1 MIVCSNC
8 GFESPAGMRFCGMC
22 GTVLSRMCTACGYAN
37 PIPFKF
43 CGMCGGALAVPGVVT
58 AQTIPTL
65 KDAPSVLPALEAVP
79 VTTPPGEIQLEG
91 ERRVATVL
99 LTDLTGSSALLE
111 QMGTEAW
118 VTLMNRILRVIE
130 TEIYRFGGHVDQFRG
145 DGLLAFFGAVSAH
158 EDDPERAVLAA
169 LSMQHR
175 FTHYVDQNCT
185 PDCHN
190 LRLRVGISTGEV
202 IVANLGDSRHREET
216 GMGMTVALA
225 ARMEQSAE
233 PGTVLVSDSTYRL
246 CKAQFEWHALGEITV
261 KGISQPIPVFRP
273 ITPAMSEYGEDASYY
288 FGYSTSLVLRDQEF
302 QALRKTIEA
311 LNDGLGGITVVT
323 GERGMG
329 KSFLVN
335 EMYADFTRQNSLL
348 AEAGSDR
355 SPILPLTW
363 LRTHCRSYD
372 RDQPYSAWLEMLR
385 YWLEARQDEPVD
397 EARDR
402 LRSRCESLWGE
413 QMAEYYPYLATYL
426 GMPLEEAY
434 VDRVKH
440 LDAEGLRSQFF
451 FAMHGWV
458 EALVQ
463 QGPLV
468 LMFSDMHWADVSTID
483 LLKFCLPVCDDL
495 PVLWLFTLRPDRISP
510 VWNLRYALETDYPH
524 RLTVVQLNPLTD
536 EQSADFIDR
545 QIGAHTLPEET
556 RALVIKNAVGNPYYI
571 QELLHSL
578 VMQKVLVQDESSGE
592 WKATR
597 VVSSLDLPESLHS
610 LLLAHIDR
618 LSADERYVMQMAA
631 IIGPDFWYNVLQALV
646 GLQNPLKTH
655 LAALQRAQ
663 MIRER
668 GLVPELGMLYSF
680 KTTLI
685 RDAAYESLLTEQR
698 EACHLQVSAYFED
711 NFSPEFLVQH
721 YSLLA
726 YQYRCAG
733 RYEQELDYV
742 IRSAQ
747 QAQGMYANAE
757 ALKLYTRAL
766 DLLDEMEDASATDE
780 ERQDLYNTRF
790 QVLQGRREVLAITG
804 DQPATEKD
812 AYEMLELAR
821 RTGYTCRMIDALLS
835 QPQVSSWKNLEES
848 YSGIPLAQEA
858 LSLAREMGDKLREM
872 RSLQVIARQYMY
884 IRNLEWQSVGEE
896 ALQLA
901 RELNDRQAE
910 ARILISLG
918 TAYSWSDQ
926 PERGMEYLSLA
937 LPLCQEMD
945 DKTSE
950 VNLLHR
956 MALQLERQGDYYRVL
971 KEYQEKRLKISRK
984 IGYRAG
990 EVSALIS
997 CGQIQ
1002 SIYLGDHEGGIAWL
1016 EEARRGVQSWYD
1028 EMQATLRL
1036 VQIKIA
1042 QGQYQTALQKLSV
1055 IDADSSGEVFHNVHA
1070 GKLLVTALVHNAFMD
1085 SETHLLAALQAAQKL
1100 DEMLAANST
1109 ISRQYGIAA
1118 ACQASTAF
1126 LGLSALQSTESGR
1139 KEHTRAAMDA
1149 AQRALDIYS
1158 SFGYIQII
1166 ECTSEEVHYRHSRA
1180 LAANGHREEA
1190 EKSLQY
1196 ANEQMMRKHDLIP
1209 EDSPFRRT
1217 YLENIPL
1224 HRDIRA
1230 AYQTLMEH
1238 RSE

>member
-1 MIVCSNC
+1 
-8 GFESPAGMRFCGMC
+8 
-22 GTVLSRMCTACGYAN
+22 
-37 PIPFKF
+37 
-43 CGMCGGALAVPGVVT
+43 
-58 AQTIPTL
+58 
-65 KDAPSVLPALEAVP
+65 
-79 VTTPPGEIQLEG
+79 
-91 ERRVATVL
+91 
-99 LTDLTGSSALLE
+99 
-111 QMGTEAW
+111 
-118 VTLMNRILRVIE
+118 
-130 TEIYRFGGHVDQFRG
+130 
-145 DGLLAFFGAVSAH
+145 
-158 EDDPERAVLAA
+158 
-169 LSMQHR
+169 
-175 FTHYVDQNCT
+175 
-185 PDCHN
+185 
-190 LRLRVGISTGEV
+190 
-202 IVANLGDSRHREET
+202 
-216 GMGMTVALA
+216 MGMTVALA

-261 KGISQPIPVFRP
+261 KGISQPLPVYRP
-273 ITPAMSEYGEDASYY
+273 IAPAMVEYGEDASYY
-288 FGYSTSLVLRDQEF
+288 FGYSTSLVLRDREY

-348 AEAGSDR
+348 AEAGSER
-355 SPILPLTW
+355 SPITPLNW
-363 LRTHCRSYD
+363 LRTHSRSYD

-385 YWLEARQDEPVD
+385 YWLEARHDEPVD
-397 EARDR
+397 ESRDR
-402 LRSRCESLWGE
+402 LRSRCEGLWGE

-510 VWNLRYALETDYPH
+510 VWNLRYSLETDFPH

-646 GLQNPLKTH
+646 GSQTPLKTH

-685 RDAAYESLLTEQR
+685 RDAAYESLLTDQR

-711 NFSPEFLVQH
+711 NFSPEFLAQH

-766 DLLDEMEDASATDE
+766 DLLDEMEGANAKDE

-804 DQPATEKD
+804 DQLATEKD

-821 RTGYTCRMIDALLS
+821 STGFTCRLIDALLS

-858 LSLAREMGDKLREM
+858 LSLARETGDKLREM

-1016 EEARRGVQSWYD
+1016 EEARRSVQSWYD

-1036 VQIKIA
+1036 IQIKIA
-1042 QGQYQTALQKLSV
+1042 QGQYQTALQKMSV
-1055 IDADSSGEVFHNVHA
+1055 IDENSSEEVFHNVHA

-1100 DEMLAANST
+1100 DEMLAANLT

-1118 ACQASTAF
+1118 ACQISAAYLSLSTLQTTEASRKEYAQ
-1126 LGLSALQSTESGR
+1126 SALE
-1139 KEHTRAAMDA
+1139 A
-1149 AQRALDIYS
+1149 AQLALDTYS
-1158 SFGYIQII
+1158 TFGYIQII
-1166 ECTSEEVHYRHSRA
+1166 ECTSEEVYYRHSRA
-1180 LAANGHREEA
+1180 LAANARLDEA
-1190 EKSLQY
+1190 AQSLQLAY
-1196 ANEQMMRKHDLIP
+1196 QQMMDKHALIP